1 MLPIPSP
8 SLCFSSFLP
17 VQHTISGHALQYRSR
32 KNAPAGCCV
41 FSAGVAAAELH
52 LYWAY
57 DVVWRFAL
65 AAHCPGAGAAV
76 SGGDGGAVRILA
88 VHPHRQIL
96 LCRHACCHP
105 VSLVWLL
112 LSDAVPSASVR
123 VRRALAGKA
132 GKLPAA
138 KMNEL
143 SLYPHSAASA
153 AGADERSSPA
163 GLYLPGKR
171 GRVARHRPRL
181 WRGLFCRHGL
191 YRTGDGDGD
200 RDHAPQMPHP
210 AYKDHAGA
218 AICAGRAGGAVF
230 RALYQSDPP
239 GSNCW
244 PAT

>member
-1 MLPIPSP
+1 M
-8 SLCFSSFLP
+8 
-17 VQHTISGHALQYRSR
+17 VGH
-32 KNAPAGCCV
+32 
-41 FSAGVAAAELH
+41 
-52 LYWAY
+52 
-57 DVVWRFAL
+57 FAL

-105 VSLVWLL
+105 ISLVWLL
-112 LSDAVPSASVR
+112 LSDAVPSASMR

-138 KMNEL
+138 KMDEL

-163 GLYLPGKR
+163 GLCLPGGR

-200 RDHAPQMPHP
+200 RDDAPQMPHP

-230 RALYQSDPP
+230 RALYQPDPLNRTAGRRHDRRAVFAP
-239 GSNCW
+239 CRRDRELHPLRAHPVEHRRYSESGKRAES
-244 PAT
+244 AKTEAGRTDAAL